1 MPLSQTG
8 RFPGCRAA
16 KLVRILVMLAAW
28 VSPSLAQMAVT
39 TFHYDNGRTGW
50 NSHETRLT
58 PSNVGSAAFGLL
70 HTVALDDQVDAQPLV
85 VANVNIT
92 AGKFQG
98 KHNVV
103 YVGTDN
109 NTIYA

>member
-1 MPLSQTG
+1 MPLFQFG
-8 RFPGCRAA
+8 GFARAHFL
-16 KLVRILVMLAAW
+16 KAAA
-28 VSPSLAQMAVT
+28 VAVITAIGISPCFAQVAVT

-70 HTVALDDQVDAQPLV
+70 HTVAVDDEVDAQPLV

-92 AGKFQG
+92 GGNHQG

-103 YVGTDN
+103 
-109 NTIYA
+109 